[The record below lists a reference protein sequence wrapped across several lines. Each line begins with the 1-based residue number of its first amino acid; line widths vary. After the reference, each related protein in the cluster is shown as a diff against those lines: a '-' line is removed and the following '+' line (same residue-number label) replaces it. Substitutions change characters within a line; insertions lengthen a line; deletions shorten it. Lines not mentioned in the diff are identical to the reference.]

1 MLIDREMALFLEDEI
16 TGLTDTTIT
25 MTSQDGE
32 ILTDPDMKNIGM
44 ISEDA
49 LRAVRQGT
57 SIKLNRENPPFR
69 RGVALPI
76 LFQGEKA
83 GAVLF
88 AGRQKQ
94 IESQLG
100 ILMFALETLIERY
113 LFVKQGNYKQRFV
126 ENWIR
131 NLFDTDYSDW
141 ENLQETAAELRINI
155 AQGAAVAVLDVHRIR
170 KNIGAGAPLA
180 TADPDFIQNFILHNL
195 GNSIVEYF
203 CSYLGRNNYAICIS
217 TNAFIQGMD
226 FKLREITDALKELDK
241 RLGMINMTCSAGLGM
256 PGNTLKGIRE
266 SFLEAKESLEM
277 SKASGDPEMQIMFVR
292 DWGLRF
298 FTNSIP
304 KETVRRFMKQNPS
317 VCREYKAEMGE
328 TLDAFFDENCSIQK
342 AADRLNIHKNTLIY
356 RLKKIREA
364 TGLDPQNFDDAVRL
378 RLFEYMRKSY
388 PEYVGLI
395 MKETRE
401 NP

>member
-1 MLIDREMALFLEDEI
+1 MIIDMEMALFLADEI
-16 TGLTDTTIT
+16 TGLTDTPIT
-25 MTSQDGE
+25 LTARDGE
-32 ILTDPDMKNIGM
+32 ILSDSDTKNIGK
-44 ISEDA
+44 ISRDA

-57 SIKLNRENPPFR
+57 SVKLNRDSPPFR
-69 RGVALPI
+69 QGIALPI
-76 LFQGEKA
+76 LFQGEKS

-94 IESQLG
+94 IESQMG

-113 LFVKQGNYKQRFV
+113 LFVKQGNYKQRLV

-131 NLFDTDYSDW
+131 NLFDTDFSDW
-141 ENLQETAAELRINI
+141 ENLQETASELRINI

-170 KNIGAGAPLA
+170 KNTGSGGPLA
-180 TADPDFIQNFILHNL
+180 TADPDFIQNYILHNL
-195 GNSIVEYF
+195 GKGIVAYF

-217 TNAFIQGMD
+217 TNAFITGLD

-241 RLGMINMTCSAGLGM
+241 RLGMINMTCSAGIGM
-256 PGNTLKGIRE
+256 PGNTLRGIRE

-277 SKASGDPEMQIMFVR
+277 SKGSGDPETQIMFVR

-304 KETVRRFMKQNPS
+304 KDTVRKFMKQNPS

-328 TLDAFFDENCSIQK
+328 TLDAFFDENCSLQK
-342 AADRLNIHKNTLIY
+342 AADRLNIHKNTMVY

-378 RLFEYMRKSY
+378 RLFEYMRKSF
-388 PEYVGLI
+388 PEYVSMI
-395 MKETRE
+395 MKESRE

>member
-1 MLIDREMALFLEDEI
+1 MVIDKDIALFLTNEI
-16 TGLTDTTIT
+16 AGLTDTPVTLT
-25 MTSQDGE
+25 AQDGE
-32 ILTDPDMKNIGM
+32 ILTDPDIQNVGS
-44 ISEDA
+44 ISRDA
-49 LRAVRQGT
+49 LRAIRQGT
-57 SIKLNRENPPFR
+57 SVKLNRETPPFR
-69 RGVALPI
+69 QGIALPI

-88 AGRQKQ
+88 SGRQKQ

-131 NLFDTDYSDW
+131 NLFDTEFSDW
-141 ENLQETAAELRINI
+141 ENLQDTASELGINI

-170 KNIGAGAPLA
+170 KHTRSGAPLA
-180 TADPDFIQNFILHNL
+180 TADPDFIQNYMLHNL
-195 GNSIVEYF
+195 GNNITVYF
-203 CSYLGRNNYAICIS
+203 SSYLGRNRYAICIN
-217 TNAFIQGMD
+217 TNAFVTGMD
-226 FKLREITDALKELDK
+226 PKLKEITGALKELDK

-256 PGNTLKGIRE
+256 PGNTLKSLRE
-266 SFLEAKESLEM
+266 SFLEAKESLDM
-277 SKASGDPEMQIMFVR
+277 SNRVGDPEIQIMFVR
-292 DWGLRF
+292 DWGLRY

-304 KETVRRFMKQNPS
+304 KDTVRKFMKQNPNL
-317 VCREYKAEMGE
+317 CRAYRAEMGE
-328 TLDAFFDENCSIQK
+328 TLDAFFDENCSLQK

-356 RLKKIREA
+356 RLKKIRET

-378 RLFEYMRKSY
+378 RLFEYMRKSD

-395 MKETRE
+395 MKESRE